1 MEVGQE
7 VVYGLRE
14 NTRPVDRINCAKSVS
29 SIEVAVSKK
38 RLDYVLII
46 DAMRK
51 TKDGIRRYILG
62 SRQTFL

>member
-7 VVYGLRE
+7 VVYGLCE
-14 NTRPVDRINCAKSVS
+14 NTRPVDRINGAKSVS